1 MTTMSSSAPAAALQE
16 EAVEALHQAIK
27 TLFPDPNPDIFTLDN
42 YQFQFKLRTGLKK
55 TAIRTIEQSQRIN
68 RRSGN
73 YQRAGLCEFHIGLI
87 YLDSGDF
94 RGARQQFAQARQQ
107 WSFVHE
113 PAAET
118 LSFMAEGV
126 AHHLGHHYEAAMACY
141 TKANQSLPRV
151 RFALPAH
158 YKDKVYDSLAK
169 HIETYQSMLR
179 EQMWPEED
187 EEEAPLSP
195 PPTISEPTTEPITPV
210 PAQPTPV
217 FADGPSEPAV
227 EEKPEIIAAPPIVNY
242 ETETTP
248 IPAHQYLGEQYE
260 WFLIDKQPE
269 SGFFPLDVQQ
279 GGWLMA
285 DKEPSLR
292 SGELVLVKG
301 REDYRELNG
310 RLITVSPVRARTASR
325 VYLAWLDRT
334 PKITTSD
341 NSPPHENNNV
351 QFHITISPD
360 LDQITISRDDIVGI
374 VVGFWLPVQIR

>member
-1 MTTMSSSAPAAALQE
+1 MTIVSSPSSADELQE
-16 EAVEALHQAIK
+16 KAVDVLHKTIK

-42 YQFQFKLRTGLKK
+42 YQFQFKLRTGLKEN
-55 TAIRTIEQSQRIN
+55 AIRAIEQSRRIN

-73 YQRAGLCEFHIGLI
+73 YQRAGLCEFHVGLI

-107 WSFVHE
+107 WAFVHK

-118 LSFMAEGV
+118 LSFVAEGI
-126 AHHLGHHYEAAMACY
+126 AHHLGHHYEAAMTCY
-141 TKANQSLPRV
+141 AKANQSLPRI

-158 YKDKVYDSLAK
+158 YKDKVYASLAK
-169 HIETYQSMLR
+169 HVETYQTMLR
-179 EQMWPEED
+179 EQMWPEE
-187 EEEAPLSP
+187 EEPETAVSPAP
-195 PPTISEPTTEPITPV
+195 ISEPEPITEPI

-217 FADGPSEPAV
+217 FADAQPEPPA
-227 EEKPEIIAAPPIVNY
+227 EDTEDTIAAPPIINY

-279 GGWLMA
+279 GGWLLA

-310 RLITVSPVRARTASR
+310 RLITVSPVRSRTATR
-325 VYLAWLDRT
+325 VYLAWLDHT
-334 PKITTSD
+334 PQITTSD
-341 NSPPHENNNV
+341 NQPHESNI

-360 LDQITISRDDIVGI
+360 LEQLTISRDDIVGI